1 MPKRKQFEELT
12 IQDAFMFCK
21 VMQNMNICKKVLEL
35 VLGEEL
41 SIKRITSQQTIENN
55 SETKAVRLDVL
66 VEDEDNN
73 NIDVEMQMVNNDK
86 IPQRMRLYQANI
98 DVYGTSKGI
107 PYAEMPNTII
117 MFFCMFDPVGRAY
130 QSIPLRISV
139 EKIRKSLL
147 MMEH

>member
-1 MPKRKQFEELT
+1 MTMPKRKQFEEL
-12 IQDAFMFCK
+12 
-21 VMQNMNICKKVLEL
+21 
-35 VLGEEL
+35 
-41 SIKRITSQQTIENN
+41 SIKKITSQQTIENN

>member
-12 IQDAFMFCK
+12 IQDDFMFCK

-35 VLGEEL
+35 VLKEDI
-41 SIKRITSQQTIENN
+41 SIKKITSQKTIENN
-55 SETKAVRLDVL
+55 SEIKAVRLDVL
-66 VEDEDNN
+66 VEDKDNN

-117 MFFCMFDPVGRAY
+117 MFFCMFDPVG
-130 QSIPLRISV
+130 
-139 EKIRKSLL
+139 
-147 MMEH
+147 